1 MFFIRY
7 KLSSES
13 YSISHIFK
21 VFLAFPSQVSKSH
34 LLPSKLNSTFYATC
48 ARYYLIRYKHAHT
61 FLSLSFSLSVSPPA
75 PPSLSHSYL
84 LQIVKFYYHNEIYVE
99 YYDNCGPREGT
110 RITPSHRHKYSHYGR
125 FVRVFKREE
134 KRRGAAW
141 RGWALTVR
149 YVPYEGSRTHLGNAY
164 KSSPTGSTT

>member
-1 MFFIRY
+1 MCYVIRY
-7 KLSSES
+7 KLSSK
-13 YSISHIFK
+13 SILNKIHHCVLSFYYH
-21 VFLAFPSQVSKSH
+21 KSSRGIY
-34 LLPSKLNSTFYATC
+34 LLPSKLNSTLYATC

-125 FVRVFKREE
+125 FVRVFKRRE

-141 RGWALTVR
+141 RGWAGR
-149 YVPYEGSRTHLGNAY
+149 
-164 KSSPTGSTT
+164 